1 MEGAGIQPTSAIRP
15 EGRHGQPSTPHQF
28 SHLPRKC
35 ACSGGKCQWPN
46 LEPEEIKLFEII
58 LILQLY
64 LPFWT
69 NSSGRLGRP
78 KPGYCHEQR
87 LHRQQCSDTF
97 LSVLGSLAPVIKWGK
112 MRRGTVTPSQERGS
126 RCPSQGE
133 GFLPGPTIEHGLN
146 IFLHVMMMF
155 LILGAL

>member
-1 MEGAGIQPTSAIRP
+1 MVQGSHRIISQMCTTNAVWCRCPSVFSDSHPFVEGAGIQPTSAIRP

-87 LHRQQCSDTF
+87 LHRQQCPDTF

-126 RCPSQGE
+126 
-133 GFLPGPTIEHGLN
+133 
-146 IFLHVMMMF
+146 
-155 LILGAL
+155 